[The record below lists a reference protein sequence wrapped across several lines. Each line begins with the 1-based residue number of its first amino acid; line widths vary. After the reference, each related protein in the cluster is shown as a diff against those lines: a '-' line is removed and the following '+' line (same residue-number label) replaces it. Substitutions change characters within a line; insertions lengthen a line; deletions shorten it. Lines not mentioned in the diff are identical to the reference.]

1 MRRITGGLSR
11 GLARTLPFRATQ
23 PWRAFSQHRG
33 KEMDAVL
40 PDMLDDYM
48 SFRPKIGKFST
59 SLLKGMASATAEEVG
74 AGVRAIRLGNG
85 VKFLGDEKPAGD
97 TIYERNFYPRLV
109 SAIRGLD
116 LRVILISNPG
126 TGKSVFQYYLLAR
139 YANPS
144 LFKDND
150 VPPPE
155 TIEFGPRKGGD
166 APKVVIRHLPTEC
179 MEVWFLEEQ
188 VVHIISAAN
197 IDMTVLQCFDP
208 ETAVYFFEPGK
219 TTNIEP
225 FGNENTLK
233 ISTLETV
240 SPDTSRYKEF
250 RKIATKAYMPVY
262 TKGEL
267 LAIGRD
273 MRSRPDF
280 PKKKLDELYTDQG
293 ISDRFDVFNGII
305 RHVLPKSQNDVETSH
320 KEREEAIGAVDALKF
335 LYGTIENGKV
345 SHYLAVYDVDKDE
358 NGDYVFTSHKLK
370 SVAPDVKTTLKE
382 KVKQIN
388 LVEKISVM
396 RHFVAFGK
404 NKFDSVASVYEDLIA
419 DHLASDG
426 GVEWEQRSVSTADP
440 SVNAKQVTQ
449 SAPTAS
455 RPATVKLN
463 VKLAKSENAVP
474 VFAEMKPNVLYRSL
488 NKSFPFCDMLYL
500 KDAGSGATTTMMK
513 KKLVCVQVSI
523 EGKGKRKVDLG
534 VFSKFCERLGWGP
547 TPTPEQLDLIE
558 YVYCPLPSL
567 ADKAAVIFDEGVGI
581 SEYSVWHVDP
591 NFTSKMSNNDE

>member
-1 MRRITGGLSR
+1 MRGFHSILS
-11 GLARTLPFRATQ
+11 GLARTLPKISSQ

-40 PDMLDDYM
+40 PDMIDDYM

-59 SLLKGMASATAEEVG
+59 ALLKGMASATAEEVG

-97 TIYERNFYPRLV
+97 TIYERGFYPRLV
-109 SAIRGLD
+109 SAIRGLA

-155 TIEFGPRKGGD
+155 TIEFGPKKGGD
-166 APKVVIRHLPTEC
+166 APKVVIRHLPTVR

-188 VVHIISAAN
+188 VVHVISAAN

-208 ETAVYFFEPGK
+208 ETAVYFFEPEK

-225 FGNENTLK
+225 FGIDNTLR

-250 RKIATKAYMPVY
+250 RKVATKAYMPVY
-262 TKGEL
+262 TKDEL

-280 PKKKLDELYTDQG
+280 LEMELDELYTDQG

-320 KEREEAIGAVDALKF
+320 KERTKAMQTVDALKF
-335 LYGTIENGKV
+335 LNGDIEDGKV

-358 NGDYVFTSHKLK
+358 NGDYVFTSHTLK
-370 SVAPDVKTTLKE
+370 SAAPDVKTTLE
-382 KVKQIN
+382 KKLKKIS
-388 LVEKISVM
+388 LDEKISVM
-396 RHFVAFGK
+396 EHFVADGT

-426 GVEWEQRSVSTADP
+426 GAEWEQRSVSTADP
-440 SVNAKQVTQ
+440 SVKAKQVTQ

-463 VKLAKSENAVP
+463 VKLAKSEDTVP

-500 KDAGSGATTTMMK
+500 EDAGSGATTTTMK

-567 ADKAAVIFDEGVGI
+567 ADKAAVTFDEGVGI
-581 SEYSVWHVDP
+581 SKYSFLHVAP
-591 NFTSKMSNNDE
+591 NFTSKISSNDE

>member
-1 MRRITGGLSR
+1 MRGFHSISS
-11 GLARTLPFRATQ
+11 GLARTLRSTQ

-59 SLLKGMASATAEEVG
+59 ALLKGMASATAEEVG

-97 TIYERNFYPRLV
+97 TIYERGFYPRLV

-166 APKVVIRHLPTEC
+166 APKVVIRHVPKEC

-188 VVHIISAAN
+188 VVHVIEPDKIS
-197 IDMTVLQCFDP
+197 MTVLQCFDP

-225 FGNENTLK
+225 FGNENTLR

-250 RKIATKAYMPVY
+250 RKVATKAYMPVY
-262 TKGEL
+262 TKDEL

-280 PKKKLDELYTDQG
+280 PEMELDELYADQG

-305 RHVLPKSQNDVETSH
+305 RHVLPMSQIGLRDSF
-320 KEREEAIGAVDALKF
+320 KEREGAIDAVDALSF
-335 LYGTIENGKV
+335 LNGDIEDGKV

-358 NGDYVFTSHKLK
+358 NGEYDFTSHTLK
-370 SVAPDVKTTLKE
+370 SAASDVKTTLEE
-382 KVKQIN
+382 KLKQIS

-396 RHFVAFGK
+396 RRFVANGT
-404 NKFDSVASVYEDLIA
+404 NKFDSVASVYEGLIA
-419 DHLASDG
+419 DHLASDD

-440 SVNAKQVTQ
+440 SVKANKVTQ

-500 KDAGSGATTTMMK
+500 EDAGSGATTTMMK

-567 ADKAAVIFDEGVGI
+567 ADKAAVTFDEGVGI
-581 SEYSVWHVDP
+581 SEYSVWHVAP
-591 NFTSKMSNNDE
+591 NFTSKISSNGK